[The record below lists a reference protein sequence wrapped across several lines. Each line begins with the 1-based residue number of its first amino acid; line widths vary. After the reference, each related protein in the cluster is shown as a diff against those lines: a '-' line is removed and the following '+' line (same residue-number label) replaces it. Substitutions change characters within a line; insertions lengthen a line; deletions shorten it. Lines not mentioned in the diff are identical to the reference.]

1 MSDEKRP
8 ERFMTVDEILSIVS
22 FVADH
27 VPEEEREGARGT
39 AAALRTIASD
49 TKQVTGL
56 FRSMPDM
63 TKAEDD
69 QSPRVA
75 IATMFY
81 HALER
86 LHYGTPDMATA
97 LDADIAEEHMKK
109 AAAVSLFRSG
119 YKAGEDKPNK
129 HCWAA
134 VRALAVSEPVPGT
147 LVETPAL
154 PPEGREA
161 RVLDRS
167 SEAAEGA
174 RHEAPVAV
182 QAERSC
188 RTCQHL
194 GSDPDG
200 PYCVEPTV
208 AEGHPAGIALS
219 SPKVAARCPAPASP
233 HWQLRQVK
241 G

>member
-39 AAALRTIASD
+39 AAALRAIASD

-69 QSPRVA
+69 KSPRVA

-119 YKAGEDKPNK
+119 YKAEEEKPNK

-134 VRALAVSEPVPGT
+134 VRALAFSEPVPGEP
-147 LVETPAL
+147 VAPAPL
-154 PPEGREA
+154 PAGGEP
-161 RVLDRS
+161 
-167 SEAAEGA
+167 AAELGPTSD
-174 RHEAPVAV
+174 PVA
-182 QAERSC
+182 
-188 RTCQHL
+188 
-194 GSDPDG
+194 G
-200 PYCVEPTV
+200 
-208 AEGHPAGIALS
+208 
-219 SPKVAARCPAPASP
+219 
-233 HWQLRQVK
+233 
-241 G
+241 